1 MKYKKNNRSSTP
13 LGDLFDKA
21 DFPLDPTAWS
31 QMETLLSEVPTQPK
45 TGRGSIKRIIGVLL
59 LGILFIGGGVFM
71 MKDNKNLMVNQSP
84 FNAQNAKIVETNS
97 VGNLKEATLSKEQA
111 GYIFEAKKVVFEANN
126 EGNNASNTFTNSPFK
141 TLQYKPKSNYANAS
155 NLVQN
160 TNYSTFKNTDYS
172 TFKNAFSLNQN
183 KAFDEKKGNNALEN
197 TQNETQNGVQNNLNA
212 SAEKAKI
219 DSVLKATPPQYFE
232 EKQTPKPEIGLTIED
247 IYEPEKRI
255 QYSIV
260 EPLQFQET
268 TADINSEF
276 SFDFAPYGWAMD
288 QMRAIKR
295 PLWNGKKHQLY
306 VGMGVISNISS
317 FNLKYVRRITPLM
330 GLGAF
335 YYQAKD
341 EFSSYENISHLGLEA
356 QFYLVNRRHFEV
368 NLTMSYAHEWGS
380 TTTVWGSP
388 NIPIHPENKSN
399 FSFGAGLELRYCF
412 NQNWNVGF
420 RLDTKKQLANLLLQL
435 GYRF

>member
-13 LGDLFDKA
+13 LGELFDKA

-31 QMETLLSEVPTQPK
+31 QMETLLSEKPTQPK
-45 TGRGSIKRIIGVLL
+45 TGHGSIRRIIGILFFGV
-59 LGILFIGGGVFM
+59 LFIGGGVFM
-71 MKDNKNLMVNQSP
+71 MKENKNLMVNQSP
-84 FNAQNAKIVETNS
+84 FNAENEKIVETNS
-97 VGNLKEATLSKEQA
+97 VGNLKEATLSNEQA
-111 GYIFEAKKVVFEANN
+111 GSIFEAKKVVFEANN

-141 TLQYKPKSNYANAS
+141 TLYYKPKLNYANTS
-155 NLVQN
+155 NNVQ
-160 TNYSTFKNTDYS
+160 NTDYS
-172 TFKNAFSLNQN
+172 TFKNTFSLNKN

-197 TQNETQNGVQNNLNA
+197 TQNEAQNGVQNNLNA

-219 DSVLKATPPQYFE
+219 DSVLKTTPPQYFE

-255 QYSIV
+255 QYSAV
-260 EPLQFQET
+260 EPLLFQET
-268 TADINSEF
+268 TEEINSEF

-288 QMRAIKR
+288 EMRAIKR
-295 PLWNGKKHQLY
+295 PLWKGKKHQLY
-306 VGMGVISNISS
+306 VGVGVIANVSS

-341 EFSSYENISHLGLEA
+341 EFSSDVDFSNLGLEA

-380 TTTVWGSP
+380 SSNAWGSP

-399 FSFGAGLELRYCF
+399 FSFGAGLELRYCL
-412 NQNWNVGF
+412 NQNWNAGF
-420 RLDTKKQLANLLLQL
+420 RLDAKTETANLLLQL